1 MKTKKLMY
9 VIGILIISSCLVEY
23 SLFAGEKEL
32 KVSRFVT
39 IESKDPREIK
49 LGLDPSTLIIEPGT
63 TVVWVNFSRTPV
75 ELLFLNNKVSFAADC
90 PANFFIGKNGAYESG
105 KICIGC
111 TASLCFIE
119 KGKYEY
125 VFSTSSTFYP
135 SKMKEQRGM
144 IWIK

>member
-1 MKTKKLMY
+1 MKTKKLLY
-9 VIGILIISSCLVEY
+9 AIGILIIVFYLSQY
-23 SLFAGEKEL
+23 SLFAGEKEV

-49 LGLDPSTLIIEPGT
+49 LGLDPSTLIVEPGT

-75 ELLFLNNKVSFAADC
+75 ELLFLNNKVNFAADC
-90 PANFFIGKNGAYESG
+90 PANFFIGKDGAYESG

-135 SKMKEQRGM
+135 YKMKEQRGM

>member
-1 MKTKKLMY
+1 MKTKKIMCAL
-9 VIGILIISSCLVEY
+9 GILLTVFFLTEH
-23 SLFAGEKEL
+23 SLFAGEKEV

-39 IESKDPREIK
+39 IESQDPREIK

-63 TVVWVNFSRTPV
+63 TVVWVNFSRNPV
-75 ELLFLNNKVSFAADC
+75 ELLFLNKNVSFAADC
-90 PANFFIGKNGAYESG
+90 PANFFIGKDGAYESG

-125 VFSTSSTFYP
+125 VFSRSSTFYP
-135 SKMKEQRGM
+135 SKMKEQRGI
-144 IWIK
+144 IWVK

>member
-1 MKTKKLMY
+1 MKTKKLLCA
-9 VIGILIISSCLVEY
+9 IGILIIVFCLAEY
-23 SLFAGEKEL
+23 PLFASEKEV

-49 LGLDPSTLIIEPGT
+49 LGLDPSTLIIESGT
-63 TVVWVNFSRTPV
+63 TVVWVNFSRIPV
-75 ELLFLNNKVSFAADC
+75 ELLFLNNKVNFAADC
-90 PANFFIGKNGAYESG
+90 PVNFFIGKDGAYESG

-125 VFSTSSTFYP
+125 VFSTSSTFHP
-135 SKMKEQRGM
+135 SKMKEQRG
-144 IWIK
+144 IILVQ